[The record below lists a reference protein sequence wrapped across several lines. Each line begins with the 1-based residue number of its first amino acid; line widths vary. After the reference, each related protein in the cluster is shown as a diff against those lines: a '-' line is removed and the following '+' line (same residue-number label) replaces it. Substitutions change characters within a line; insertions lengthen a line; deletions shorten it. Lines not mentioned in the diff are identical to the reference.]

1 MNRKG
6 EGKGERNRE
15 LKQKRTRTNQEMPID
30 QPSDFPREA
39 LRLHHANLPA
49 PTHFSPV
56 PDTPDYQVMS
66 PNPGSATSGL
76 PPVPPFPM
84 HLRRVE
90 MSEVTVAPELLQQL
104 AHLANA
110 ASEPM
115 MVDEGVEMSAAIRE
129 IASQVKGR
137 TEILAGA
144 VQGVATS
151 TQGLSDRVKMLEQQ
165 LTESM
170 QREHALAERL
180 QVYFKS
186 QEDRQKGLEHTLD
199 RMGTAMASMQQAMT
213 VMQASLDEHR
223 TSMKNMAVSAQ
234 SAEKRFSTLDDQHQ
248 AAMARMN
255 YLDHRIL
262 QTADSQQGQVETGY
276 LSPTGKTAQPE
287 HFLLTPSKDEQWQND
302 DDDDK
307 AWWECEDP
315 AGFKPPG
322 LATSQQRMPT
332 EPARV
337 PAALIPQTVDDG
349 VDYKKDGVWK
359 PLKDV
364 PKLEIAPGE
373 SWERALQLSVW
384 KAEFLAIAH
393 AVGQRWALF
402 LQERFQQAECVYE
415 QRQMGKL
422 STYEYLD
429 EGMGSASTCAG
440 LLLSDFESRFCIVLM
455 RTLPEEVKRPV
466 LEYSTRAKVTSQ
478 KLLVSL
484 LEVLNPG
491 GKEEVKS
498 LQLWVRSS
506 QTFDEAFNVLRR
518 WQLAVSRLSTLGL
531 PPLSPHEKLSAMDG
545 ILQKL
550 ERKSEALR
558 FKLQALRMAPEIR
571 RPQDAAVQRM
581 LAQVEEEVR
590 ILQADERTKFNRQGT
605 LETVFRA
612 EAKAAARPAAP
623 GFCQFFA
630 RGNCKKG
637 DQCAFSHLSPCRFFV
652 LGSCKHGGA
661 CKYPHVTPAKAA
673 PKPKFVPKA
682 LPKRSSETK
691 PKQGAES
698 KPKAAAAENASD
710 SQSRASSVRSLVM
723 AATTQS
729 SVCKVSDEEKPLVL
743 IDSGANEVIR
753 PYRPELQKRLKNMS
767 STQVALANGQAV
779 SAHRTSEGELVLPAS
794 GQSCAEWI
802 VPLERLTVGLDC
814 KFFWDGKSE
823 SPVLQV
829 PQENGQIREVKVLVK
844 NRLPY
849 LSWTDFQ
856 PLRRRLAKLW
866 KGKPASCQAATL
878 HEPRAE
884 HPGPLPS
891 SSTSEQRAS
900 GPTASPGRGPVVCS
914 SDGVS
919 VSSQEISDLE
929 EMHAFGKKL
938 LALGFPVPETS
949 VQEEDV
955 SSRQC
960 SSCKAA
966 VSPAVIDLDE
976 GTDLEDET
984 LPDDVPT
991 PEQEAMK
998 QLRTRC
1004 EQGLYDKQCET
1015 CLKSKGYR
1023 RPHRRLAAESISNGV
1038 LSMDLSGPHPV
1049 SVDGHR
1055 YMLVTALRLSNGTV
1069 LPFLRTLPNKES
1081 STVLQALLSIM
1092 AQISSMTGGVAVY
1105 FRVHSDCGGEFTANK
1120 VVEQIHALGLWKTTT
1135 AAHSPEANGVAERMV
1150 QKVKDDA
1157 TRCLL
1162 HGGLSLVFWPFAA
1175 KHGVFVARQRAL
1187 GLPIP
1192 TALPKVGQK
1201 VLVRKVAADN
1211 FTSRLDEAVFL
1222 CEDETIPNGALVL
1235 MKRPSGERG
1244 QIVKTRMPLVAPTA
1258 AQTWRLESKDGQRV
1272 WVSNT
1277 GELCWDEPADGQPQ
1291 LTFEERTAGP
1301 DLSAGD
1307 VLELVKKQM
1316 GNTEPSWSDFCK
1328 FGHGYLLSLDHGEPK
1343 FACKAV
1349 KATGSSSHVSHQ
1361 DQKIRYHV
1369 LSFDLEEDMNQTE
1382 AQSRDLVASAEAVS
1396 QSVLWS
1402 DDTSE
1407 EERSKWINGLQAEL
1421 DNMMEKHVLRE
1432 VTREEAKDVWGL
1444 TSTSELPIPVPSKLV
1459 LTRKPV
1465 MDSAPSEASA
1475 SAASAA
1481 AHSSWKAKVRLVAC
1495 GNYQA
1500 DTQAHML
1507 ENSSANPSQE
1517 IVRLLI
1523 SMLARHPEWVALVLD
1538 IACAFLNAE
1547 LGDEKVLIRPPPVL
1561 VRMGLIAP
1569 HVLWLALRA
1578 IYGLRKA
1585 PKLWEEER
1593 NRMLDHRVVNTSIG
1607 NVVMQPLE
1615 SGAWLLQANGE
1626 CVGLFMMYVDDGLLV
1641 GPREVL
1647 VSLGAEL
1654 KTLWDLKCQGF
1665 LASHALGA
1673 ESVVQVGDENVPVQP
1688 ELNFLGVKIRRCPD
1702 NGVLLHQTP
1711 WLTQELNKRGW
1722 LHMKGS
1728 PSLPA
1733 VPEGTLEPM
1742 TRDQQYTE
1750 VLRKAQSEV
1759 GCLQWLALRSRP
1771 DIAATVGSVACL
1783 SAIHP
1788 GVALKL
1794 CQGIWRYLSST
1805 RNHGVFFAP
1814 GSPESCFADSLWLY
1828 GDASLAPGASRSRTG
1843 VVIKWGDHVL
1853 SWKSQRQALTA
1864 WSAFEAEVDA
1874 GASACQVGVP
1884 VKILLQK
1891 VLGQPIQ
1898 TFLGSDNAAC
1908 VANLVKGSNT
1918 TIPTRTRHFG
1928 MRCAY
1933 IRDQA
1938 HAEGFAIQ
1946 HIPGTEIP
1954 SDALTKV
1961 LQRCKLEESRQKLNV
1976 LAKI

>member
-1 MNRKG
+1 
-6 EGKGERNRE
+6 
-15 LKQKRTRTNQEMPID
+15 
-30 QPSDFPREA
+30 
-39 LRLHHANLPA
+39 
-49 PTHFSPV
+49 
-56 PDTPDYQVMS
+56 
-66 PNPGSATSGL
+66 
-76 PPVPPFPM
+76 
-84 HLRRVE
+84 
-90 MSEVTVAPELLQQL
+90 
-104 AHLANA
+104 
-110 ASEPM
+110 
-115 MVDEGVEMSAAIRE
+115 
-129 IASQVKGR
+129 
-137 TEILAGA
+137 
-144 VQGVATS
+144 
-151 TQGLSDRVKMLEQQ
+151 
-165 LTESM
+165 
-170 QREHALAERL
+170 
-180 QVYFKS
+180 
-186 QEDRQKGLEHTLD
+186 
-199 RMGTAMASMQQAMT
+199 
-213 VMQASLDEHR
+213 
-223 TSMKNMAVSAQ
+223 
-234 SAEKRFSTLDDQHQ
+234 
-248 AAMARMN
+248 
-255 YLDHRIL
+255 
-262 QTADSQQGQVETGY
+262 
-276 LSPTGKTAQPE
+276 
-287 HFLLTPSKDEQWQND
+287 
-302 DDDDK
+302 
-307 AWWECEDP
+307 
-315 AGFKPPG
+315 
-322 LATSQQRMPT
+322 
-332 EPARV
+332 
-337 PAALIPQTVDDG
+337 
-349 VDYKKDGVWK
+349 
-359 PLKDV
+359 
-364 PKLEIAPGE
+364 
-373 SWERALQLSVW
+373 
-384 KAEFLAIAH
+384 
-393 AVGQRWALF
+393 
-402 LQERFQQAECVYE
+402 
-415 QRQMGKL
+415 
-422 STYEYLD
+422 
-429 EGMGSASTCAG
+429 
-440 LLLSDFESRFCIVLM
+440 
-455 RTLPEEVKRPV
+455 
-466 LEYSTRAKVTSQ
+466 
-478 KLLVSL
+478 
-484 LEVLNPG
+484 
-491 GKEEVKS
+491 
-498 LQLWVRSS
+498 
-506 QTFDEAFNVLRR
+506 
-518 WQLAVSRLSTLGL
+518 
-531 PPLSPHEKLSAMDG
+531 MDG

-652 LGSCKHGGA
+652 LGSCKHGDA

-753 PYRPELQKRLKNMS
+753 PYRPELQKCLKNMS

-866 KGKPASCQAATL
+866 KRKPASCQAATL

-891 SSTSEQRAS
+891 SSTSEQRVS

-1369 LSFDLEEDMNQTE
+1369 PSFDLEEDMNQTE

>member
-1 MNRKG
+1 
-6 EGKGERNRE
+6 
-15 LKQKRTRTNQEMPID
+15 MPID

-498 LQLWVRSS
+498 LQLWVRSPPTS

-652 LGSCKHGGA
+652 LGSCKHGDA

-710 SQSRASSVRSLVM
+710 SQSRASSVRFLVM

-900 GPTASPGRGPVVCS
+900 GPTASPGRGLVVCS

>member
-1 MNRKG
+1 
-6 EGKGERNRE
+6 
-15 LKQKRTRTNQEMPID
+15 MPID

-322 LATSQQRMPT
+322 LATTQQRMPT

-919 VSSQEISDLE
+919 VSSTEISDLE

-991 PEQEAMK
+991 PEQEAMR

-1222 CEDETIPNGALVL
+1222 CEDETIRNGALVL

-1561 VRMGLIAP
+1561 VRLGLIAP

-1647 VSLGAEL
+1647 VFVGAEL

-1750 VLRKAQSEV
+1750 VLKKAQSEV

-1928 MRCAY
+1928 MRCAMLK
-1933 IRDQA
+1933 DLPFSTFLA
-1938 HAEGFAIQ
+1938 
-1946 HIPGTEIP
+1946 
-1954 SDALTKV
+1954 
-1961 LQRCKLEESRQKLNV
+1961 QKSLPMR
-1976 LAKI
+1976 

>member
-1 MNRKG
+1 
-6 EGKGERNRE
+6 
-15 LKQKRTRTNQEMPID
+15 MPID

-322 LATSQQRMPT
+322 LATTQQRMPT

-919 VSSQEISDLE
+919 VSSTEISDLE

-991 PEQEAMK
+991 PEQEAMR

-1222 CEDETIPNGALVL
+1222 CEDETIRNGALVL

-1561 VRMGLIAP
+1561 VRLGLIAP

-1647 VSLGAEL
+1647 VFVGAEL

-1750 VLRKAQSEV
+1750 VLKKAQSEV

>member
-1 MNRKG
+1 M
-6 EGKGERNRE
+6 
-15 LKQKRTRTNQEMPID
+15 KQKETRTNQEMPID

-56 PDTPDYQVMS
+56 PDTPDFQVMS
-66 PNPGSATSGL
+66 PNTGSTTSGL

-144 VQGVATS
+144 VQSVATS

-165 LTESM
+165 LTEGI
-170 QREHALAERL
+170 QREQALAERL

-186 QEDRQKGLEHTLD
+186 QEDRQKSLEHTLD

-213 VMQASLDEHR
+213 AMQASLEEHR
-223 TSMKNMAVSAQ
+223 TAMKDMAVSAR
-234 SAEKRFSTLDDQHQ
+234 SANEHAELRFSTLEDRHQ

-255 YLDHRIL
+255 YLDHRIM
-262 QTADSQQGQVETGY
+262 QTANSQQGQVETSY
-276 LSPTGKTAQPE
+276 LSPTTKPAQPE

-322 LATSQQRMPT
+322 LATSQQRKQT
-332 EPARV
+332 EPARSSA
-337 PAALIPQTVDDG
+337 PLIQQTVDDG
-349 VDYKKDGVWK
+349 VDYKRDGVWK
-359 PLKDV
+359 LLKDV

-402 LQERFQQAECVYE
+402 LQEKFQQAENVYE

-429 EGMGSASTCAG
+429 EGMWSASTCTG
-440 LLLSDFESRFCIVLM
+440 HLSSDFESRFCIVLM

-466 LEYSTRAKVTSQ
+466 FEYSTRAKVTSQ

-498 LQLWVRSS
+498 LQQWVRSPPTS
-506 QTFDEAFNVLRR
+506 QTFDEAFKVLRR

-550 ERKSEALR
+550 ERKSEVLR

-571 RPQDAAVQRM
+571 RPQDAAVQSM

-612 EAKAAARPAAP
+612 EAKAAAKPAAP
-623 GFCQFFA
+623 SFCQFFA

-637 DQCAFSHLSPCRFFV
+637 DQCAFSHLSPCRLYA
-652 LGSCKHGGA
+652 LGSCRHGDA
-661 CKYPHVTPAKAA
+661 CKYPHVTPKAA
-673 PKPKFVPKA
+673 PKPKLAPKA
-682 LPKRSSETK
+682 FPKRSSETK
-691 PKQGAES
+691 PKQAAES
-698 KPKAAAAENASD
+698 NPKAAAAENAGD

-729 SVCKVSDEEKPLVL
+729 SACKVSDEEKPLVP

-753 PYRPELQKRLKNMS
+753 PYRPELQRQMKNMS

-779 SAHRTSEGELVLPAS
+779 SAHRTREGELVLPAS
-794 GQSCAEWI
+794 GQTSAEWI
-802 VPLERLTVGLDC
+802 VPLERLTVGLHC
-814 KFFWDGKSE
+814 KFCWDGKSG

-829 PQENGQIREVKVLVK
+829 PQENGQIREVDVLVK

-866 KGKPASCQAATL
+866 KGKPTSCQAANL
-878 HEPRAE
+878 HEPHAE

-891 SSTSEQRAS
+891 SSTSEQRAPS
-900 GPTASPGRGPVVCS
+900 PTASPGRGPAVCS
-914 SDGVS
+914 SDGFS
-919 VSSQEISDLE
+919 ISSKERSDLE

-938 LALGFPVPETS
+938 LALGFPVPETGI
-949 VQEEDV
+949 QEEGA
-955 SSRQC
+955 SSSQC
-960 SSCKAA
+960 STCKAA
-966 VSPAVIDLDE
+966 VSPAAIDLDD
-976 GTDLEDET
+976 GTDLEDGT
-984 LPDDVPT
+984 LPGDVPT
-991 PEQEAMK
+991 PEQEALK
-998 QLRTRC
+998 QLRARC

-1081 STVLQALLSIM
+1081 ATVLQALLSIM
-1092 AQISSMTGGVAVY
+1092 AQISSMTGGIAVY
-1105 FRVHSDCGGEFTANK
+1105 FRVHSDCGGEFTANRM
-1120 VVEQIHALGLWKTTT
+1120 VEQIHALGLWKTTT
-1135 AAHSPEANGVAERMV
+1135 ASHSPEANGVAERMV

-1162 HGGLSLVFWPFAA
+1162 HGSLPLVFWPFAA
-1175 KHGVFVARQRAL
+1175 RHGVFIARQRAL

-1192 TALPKVGQK
+1192 AALPKVGQK

-1258 AQTWRLESKDGQRV
+1258 AKTWRLESKDDQRA

-1316 GNTEPSWSDFCK
+1316 GNTEPSWTDFCK

-1349 KATGSSSHVSHQ
+1349 KANDSSSHMSNQ
-1361 DQKIRYHV
+1361 DERIRYHV

-1382 AQSRDLVASAEAVS
+1382 AQSRDIVTSAEGSSPISFV
-1396 QSVLWS
+1396 
-1402 DDTSE
+1402 
-1407 EERSKWINGLQAEL
+1407 ER
-1421 DNMMEKHVLRE
+1421 
-1432 VTREEAKDVWGL
+1432 
-1444 TSTSELPIPVPSKLV
+1444 
-1459 LTRKPV
+1459 
-1465 MDSAPSEASA
+1465 
-1475 SAASAA
+1475 
-1481 AHSSWKAKVRLVAC
+1481 
-1495 GNYQA
+1495 
-1500 DTQAHML
+1500 
-1507 ENSSANPSQE
+1507 
-1517 IVRLLI
+1517 
-1523 SMLARHPEWVALVLD
+1523 
-1538 IACAFLNAE
+1538 
-1547 LGDEKVLIRPPPVL
+1547 
-1561 VRMGLIAP
+1561 
-1569 HVLWLALRA
+1569 
-1578 IYGLRKA
+1578 
-1585 PKLWEEER
+1585 
-1593 NRMLDHRVVNTSIG
+1593 
-1607 NVVMQPLE
+1607 
-1615 SGAWLLQANGE
+1615 
-1626 CVGLFMMYVDDGLLV
+1626 
-1641 GPREVL
+1641 
-1647 VSLGAEL
+1647 
-1654 KTLWDLKCQGF
+1654 
-1665 LASHALGA
+1665 
-1673 ESVVQVGDENVPVQP
+1673 
-1688 ELNFLGVKIRRCPD
+1688 
-1702 NGVLLHQTP
+1702 
-1711 WLTQELNKRGW
+1711 
-1722 LHMKGS
+1722 
-1728 PSLPA
+1728 
-1733 VPEGTLEPM
+1733 
-1742 TRDQQYTE
+1742 
-1750 VLRKAQSEV
+1750 
-1759 GCLQWLALRSRP
+1759 
-1771 DIAATVGSVACL
+1771 
-1783 SAIHP
+1783 
-1788 GVALKL
+1788 
-1794 CQGIWRYLSST
+1794 
-1805 RNHGVFFAP
+1805 
-1814 GSPESCFADSLWLY
+1814 
-1828 GDASLAPGASRSRTG
+1828 
-1843 VVIKWGDHVL
+1843 
-1853 SWKSQRQALTA
+1853 
-1864 WSAFEAEVDA
+1864 
-1874 GASACQVGVP
+1874 
-1884 VKILLQK
+1884 
-1891 VLGQPIQ
+1891 
-1898 TFLGSDNAAC
+1898 
-1908 VANLVKGSNT
+1908 
-1918 TIPTRTRHFG
+1918 
-1928 MRCAY
+1928 
-1933 IRDQA
+1933 
-1938 HAEGFAIQ
+1938 
-1946 HIPGTEIP
+1946 
-1954 SDALTKV
+1954 
-1961 LQRCKLEESRQKLNV
+1961 
-1976 LAKI
+1976 

>member
-1 MNRKG
+1 
-6 EGKGERNRE
+6 
-15 LKQKRTRTNQEMPID
+15 MPID

-498 LQLWVRSS
+498 LQLWVRSPPTS

-630 RGNCKKG
+630 RRNCKKG

-652 LGSCKHGGA
+652 LGSCKHGDA

-710 SQSRASSVRSLVM
+710 SQSRASSVRFLVM

-900 GPTASPGRGPVVCS
+900 GPTASPGRGLVVCS